1 MHAFY
6 NQVHDF
12 CQMMQEEVARQWDA
26 MPGKEVSASTALA
39 FSEKFLLCPTT
50 ESARSCIQQDF
61 PGALSF
67 VLALEGVNQRLQK
80 GSLQLSTE
88 WPKYQTRF
96 YILSCTVR
104 EYIDSLQVGEH
115 SLS

>member
-26 MPGKEVSASTALA
+26 MPGREVSASTALA

-50 ESARSCIQQDF
+50 ESARSCIQHDF

-80 GSLQLSTE
+80 GALQLSAE
-88 WPKYQTRF
+88 WPQYQTRF

-104 EYIDSLQVGEH
+104 EYIDSLRVGEH

>member
-12 CQMMQEEVARQWDA
+12 CQMMQEEVAKRWDA
-26 MPGKEVSASTALA
+26 MPGKTVSASTALD
-39 FSEKFLLCPTT
+39 FSEKFLLCPTL

-61 PGALSF
+61 SGALSF

-80 GSLQLSTE
+80 GSLKLQTD

-96 YILSCTVR
+96 YILSCTVH
-104 EYIDSLQVGEH
+104 EYIDSLQTAEH
-115 SLS
+115 SLC